1 MDDPENNA
9 KKSTAMSC
17 RYVIVMMISVCC
29 LGCLRTID
37 TTAKIPPAVSSLDAE
52 IASTLEHVLKKR
64 MLSTEVHAAWQV
76 LHGVLAY
83 GNEFPVQTS
92 DGKQSALQYLLDGGS
107 LNGWTFE
114 SGDSFADG
122 RNGLR
127 AIMEPGGYAGQGHAD
142 QWLAVL
148 AQSNLELG
156 QEIRIGSKIYLISD
170 FLAQVKN
177 DVPYNV
183 ESEWSWTLIGL
194 TWYLPTSSTWT
205 AGDGNQWSIEELVR
219 RELQQEIQS
228 STCGGTHRLIGLS
241 MALNKHRADGGE
253 MTPLWQDVERTLKA
267 AADTAQQFRNVD
279 GSLSSNYFS
288 RPGIPA
294 DSAKMLATTG
304 HTLEFLA
311 ITLPKDRLR
320 EPWVEAA
327 VVRLCN
333 LLNDATEVPLEC
345 GGLYHAVHGLVVY
358 QDRAFGEP
366 DPSANANAN

>member
-1 MDDPENNA
+1 
-9 KKSTAMSC
+9 MSC

-333 LLNDATEVPLEC
+333 LLNDATDVPLEC